1 MKSTTGQEAPTTR
14 RLEVDERFDL
24 SAILDGTQDF
34 RWRSREGDWYSGVL
48 DRQFVHVHQVG
59 RLIEYR
65 ADSDQ
70 DELLRNYFCL
80 DDDIDAIHAE
90 LVARAAE
97 IEERVLRSPHLRV
110 LRQPDPW
117 ECMVAYICS
126 AKSNLAATTA
136 RVEKIAEEFHE
147 RVGLDD
153 GKECYGFPTSET
165 VRRGGPERL
174 EGLTLGLN
182 RGQKIFAA
190 ATRIHAW
197 GLDLDHLADPAVCYA
212 EAKRQLMACNGIAAK
227 IADCICLFA
236 LGKHEAFPV
245 DVRIGNALDSHF
257 PETKQL
263 TGEQLVIW
271 AQDKFGKHAGYA
283 SQFLFLD

>member
-1 MKSTTGQEAPTTR
+1 MTEAASVPP
-14 RLEVDERFDL
+14 
-24 SAILDGTQDF
+24 GP
-34 RWRSREGDWYSGVL
+34 RW
-48 DRQFVHVHQVG
+48 
-59 RLIEYR
+59 
-65 ADSDQ
+65 
-70 DELLRNYFCL
+70 
-80 DDDIDAIHAE
+80 
-90 LVARAAE
+90 
-97 IEERVLRSPHLRV
+97 
-110 LRQPDPW
+110 
-117 ECMVAYICS
+117 
-126 AKSNLAATTA
+126 
-136 RVEKIAEEFHE
+136 
-147 RVGLDD
+147 
-153 GKECYGFPTSET
+153 
-165 VRRGGPERL
+165 
-174 EGLTLGLN
+174 LTLGLN

-271 AQDKFGKHAGYA
+271 AQEAGAVA
-283 SQFLFLD
+283 SAAGGGAAAA